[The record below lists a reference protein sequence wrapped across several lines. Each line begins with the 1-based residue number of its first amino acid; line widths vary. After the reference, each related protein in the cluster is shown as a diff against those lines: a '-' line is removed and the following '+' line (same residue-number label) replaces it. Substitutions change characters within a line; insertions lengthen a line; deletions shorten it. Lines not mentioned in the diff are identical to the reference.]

1 MRPLKFKPVYIG
13 TIWGSEDWILSA
25 MEGRQTVCVEGLEAE
40 ASVVPEN
47 FGEGA
52 GLSLSALVEKYG
64 ARLVGDNVWNM
75 YGNRFPLLIKYINSN
90 QQLSVQVHPGEEMAK
105 KKGLPNGKTEMWYV
119 LDAKP
124 DSELLLGFSR
134 RFTAPEFRTIVN
146 NSIREKDIAKGERTL
161 EDVLNRFS
169 PKRGDWYFIPA
180 GTVHS
185 IGAGVRILEI
195 QQPSDTTYRLYD
207 FNRVDIEGKR
217 RHLDLEDALKAIDF
231 DERQEEY
238 IECQRNVFA
247 DAVSLK
253 CRDANLPV
261 KSSLAKED
269 DGVAKDGDICITPL
283 ARCPHFVSNFL
294 NLGGRNTSSNKT
306 EELFRLDNSS
316 FGTFTVLVC
325 TGGEGT
331 LFYRELPSGCV
342 RNGVSIKNGDLYL
355 IPAELGAVD
364 IRPAGGLQI
373 VEAHLETAGSE
384 RE

>member
-105 KKGLPNGKTEMWYV
+105 EKGLPNGKTEMWYV

-146 NSIREKDIAKGERTL
+146 NSIREKI
-161 EDVLNRFS
+161 
-169 PKRGDWYFIPA
+169 
-180 GTVHS
+180 
-185 IGAGVRILEI
+185 
-195 QQPSDTTYRLYD
+195 
-207 FNRVDIEGKR
+207 
-217 RHLDLEDALKAIDF
+217 
-231 DERQEEY
+231 
-238 IECQRNVFA
+238 
-247 DAVSLK
+247 
-253 CRDANLPV
+253 
-261 KSSLAKED
+261 
-269 DGVAKDGDICITPL
+269 
-283 ARCPHFVSNFL
+283 
-294 NLGGRNTSSNKT
+294 
-306 EELFRLDNSS
+306 
-316 FGTFTVLVC
+316 
-325 TGGEGT
+325 
-331 LFYRELPSGCV
+331 
-342 RNGVSIKNGDLYL
+342 
-355 IPAELGAVD
+355 
-364 IRPAGGLQI
+364 
-373 VEAHLETAGSE
+373 
-384 RE
+384 